1 MQVVDE
7 ADRLLRQAYDDWL
20 PMVMAQL
27 DHSLKA
33 SGLPTVKLIASATL
47 TRDPAKVERFH
58 LHSPRLVAAD
68 TSR

>member
-7 ADRLLRQAYDDWL
+7 ADRLLRQAFDDWL
-20 PMVMAQL
+20 PLVMA
-27 DHSLKA
+27 
-33 SGLPTVKLIASATL
+33 GLQESESICSYRAVKLIASATL
-47 TRDPAKVERFH
+47 TRDPSKVERFH